1 MSSPYSLNTARHPEQ
16 SRKNHYD
23 GGSLE
28 NEFISQESFRMEG
41 KTQTKFQ
48 PFGVELLAC
57 RDRIELESSD
67 LSISSRNNCFLRDNR
82 SCEAHGPREFAMKKA
97 AAEEASVNKCDWTC
111 TSGTRI

>member
-1 MSSPYSLNTARHPEQ
+1 
-16 SRKNHYD
+16 
-23 GGSLE
+23 
-28 NEFISQESFRMEG
+28 MEG

-97 AAEEASVNKCDWTC
+97 VNALSAEGAVDAMAAVGGHRE
-111 TSGTRI
+111 SG